1 MLPAHALRISNANH
15 AVFAKLSY
23 EPRQGRDDKVFIETM
38 SQKLL
43 FFGSIQHQTLPLAC
57 SQRLSDSEIMVAS
70 PCEGSR
76 VCVCVCELLDT
87 KTCTTSPRP
96 RNLTDFCGRLLAT
109 TEPVTQQA
117 SCLNPIGFDLRISM
131 TF

>member
-76 VCVCVCELLDT
+76 VCVNLLT
-87 KTCTTSPRP
+87 RKLAPLARG
-96 RNLTDFCGRLLAT
+96 LGILL
-109 TEPVTQQA
+109 
-117 SCLNPIGFDLRISM
+117 ISVAA
-131 TF
+131 F

>member
-1 MLPAHALRISNANH
+1 MLPALALRISNANH

-57 SQRLSDSEIMVAS
+57 SQRLSDSEIMVGS
-70 PCEGSR
+70 PCDVS
-76 VCVCVCELLDT
+76 VAVAPSQSWACVNSLARKLAPLARCVLGILLI
-87 KTCTTSPRP
+87 SAA
-96 RNLTDFCGRLLAT
+96 DF
-109 TEPVTQQA
+109 
-117 SCLNPIGFDLRISM
+117 
-131 TF
+131 